1 MNEDPY
7 YEGLF
12 KICSIYR
19 QNKETVRSM
28 LGVFQSPETILTTMY
43 SYLVERKEVD
53 PIDDTDSLTR
63 ARYILE
69 VF

>member
-1 MNEDPY
+1 MKEDPY

-12 KICSIYR
+12 KICSLYR
-19 QNKETVRSM
+19 QNKETIRGM
-28 LGVFQSPETILTTMY
+28 LGIFQSTETILATMY